1 MNRNLAKR
9 GRGRGRMSKRVKDA
23 TEVVCKNR
31 LTTKAL
37 YDTDGEVRVLIS
49 QMSTYLFLYN

>member
-1 MNRNLAKR
+1 MNQNLAKR

-37 YDTDGEVRVLIS
+37 YDTDGEVRILIS
-49 QMSTYLFLYN
+49 HVLT